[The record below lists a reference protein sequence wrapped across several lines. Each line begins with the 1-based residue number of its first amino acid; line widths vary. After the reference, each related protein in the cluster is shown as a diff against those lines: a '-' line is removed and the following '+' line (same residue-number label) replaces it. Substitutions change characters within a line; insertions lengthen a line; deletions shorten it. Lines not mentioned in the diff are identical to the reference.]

1 MSGPSQRSLA
11 ASFRRE
17 GRGLHSGEGVAA
29 EVRPGQPGS
38 GIRFRRLDL
47 PGRPT
52 VSARVDRVSGVE
64 WETVLEEGEASVRT
78 VEHLLA
84 ALASHRIDNAEILL
98 DGPEPPA
105 LDGSAAPWCSGIRE
119 AGTVEQG
126 EPARL
131 LEVEEPVRLR
141 EGESSYTVLPYDGF
155 RVSAEIG
162 FEHPTIGTQFASAV
176 ADGDGFCD
184 EVAPARTFGLEEW
197 REPLRERGLALGA
210 SYENTIVLTAEG
222 LSERSELR
230 FPDEFVRH
238 KILDLVGDLALVGA
252 RIRGH
257 VIAEKPGHRGNVALA
272 RRLSGDPGAGASDAA
287 PSTARPVAAGSGGA
301 TGGNPAGGGEPYL
314 EIHEILEYMPHRYPF
329 LMVDRVLSFEAGERI
344 VGLKN
349 VTINEPFFQGHFPE
363 HPIMPGVLVIE
374 AMAQAGGMLLMNEF
388 EDPESKV
395 VYLMSL
401 DDVKFRRP
409 VIPGDALVFELEMV
423 QLRGRVCRMQGT
435 GRVDGNVVA
444 EATFLARV
452 MDR

>member
-1 MSGPSQRSLA
+1 MSGPRQRTLA
-11 ASFRRE
+11 ATFSAE
-17 GRGLHSGEGVAA
+17 GTGLHSGESVAV
-29 EVRPGQPGS
+29 EVRPADPDTGLQ
-38 GIRFRRLDL
+38 FRRVDL
-47 PGRPT
+47 PGEPV
-52 VSARVDRVSGVE
+52 VSATVDRVSGVE
-64 WETVLEEGEASVRT
+64 WETVLEEGSASVRT

-84 ALASHRIDNAEILL
+84 ALAAHGVDNAEMRLR
-98 DGPEPPA
+98 GPEPPA
-105 LDGSAAPWCSGIRE
+105 LDGSAAPWCEAIVE
-119 AGTVEQG
+119 AGTVEQDAA
-126 EPARL
+126 ARVL
-131 LEVEEPVRLR
+131 TIEEALHVR
-141 EGESSYTVLPYDGF
+141 EGASSYTVLPHDGF
-155 RVSAEIG
+155 RVSAEIV
-162 FEHPTIGTQFASAV
+162 FDHPTIGTQFASTLASS
-176 ADGDGFCD
+176 ASFCR

-197 REPLRERGLALGA
+197 GQPLRSRGLALGA
-210 SYENTIVLTAEG
+210 DRVNTIVLTEEG
-222 LSERSELR
+222 LAPDTELR

-238 KILDLVGDLALVGA
+238 KVLDIVGDLALVGQ

-257 VIAEKPGHRGNVALA
+257 VVAERPGHRGNVALA
-272 RRLSGDPGAGASDAA
+272 RRLVEAGESPAEPPG
-287 PSTARPVAAGSGGA
+287 R
-301 TGGNPAGGGEPYL
+301 GEPFL
-314 EIHEILEYMPHRYPF
+314 DIHQILDYMPHRYPF
-329 LMVDRVLSFEAGERI
+329 LMVDRVLSFEPGERI

-435 GRVDGNVVA
+435 GRVDGTVVA

>member
-1 MSGPSQRSLA
+1 MSDSRQRTLA
-11 ASFRRE
+11 APFHRE
-17 GRGLHSGEGVAA
+17 GTGLHSGEAVEVGVHPAA
-29 EVRPGQPGS
+29 ADTGL
-38 GIRFRRLDL
+38 RFRRTDL
-47 PGRPT
+47 ADEPV
-52 VSARVDRVSGVE
+52 VSARVERVSGVE
-64 WETVLEEGEASVRT
+64 WETVLEEGPASVRT

-84 ALASHRIDNAEILL
+84 ALAAHGIDNAEIRLH
-98 DGPEPPA
+98 GPEPPA
-105 LDGSAAPWCSGIRE
+105 LDGSAAPWCEAIVE
-119 AGTVEQG
+119 AGTEEQDAFATVL
-126 EPARL
+126 P
-131 LEVEEPVRLR
+131 VEEPLHVR
-141 EGESSYTVLPYDGF
+141 EGDSSYTVLPHDGF
-155 RVSAEIG
+155 RVSAEIV
-162 FEHPTIGTQFASAV
+162 FDHPTIGTQFASSLA
-176 ADGDGFCD
+176 GGESFCR

-197 REPLRERGLALGA
+197 EEPLRSRGLALGA
-210 SYENTIVLTAEG
+210 THENTIVLTGEG
-222 LSERSELR
+222 LAAGTELR

-238 KILDLVGDLALVGA
+238 KILDLVGDLALVGR

-257 VIAEKPGHRGNVALA
+257 VVAEKPGHRGNIALA
-272 RRLSGDPGAGASDAA
+272 RALVEAA
-287 PSTARPVAAGSGGA
+287 DSPRDGKEAQRAE
-301 TGGNPAGGGEPYL
+301 EPFL
-314 EIHEILEYMPHRYPF
+314 DIHEILDYMPHRYPF
-329 LMVDRVLSFEAGERI
+329 LMVDRVLSFEPGERI

-388 EDPESKV
+388 DDPESKV

-435 GRVDGNVVA
+435 GRVDGTVVA